1 MINATES
8 DVRGLRDK
16 ALLLLAYDSLCRRS
30 ELVSFRLS
38 DVEYGDIGLPL
49 RIKLRR
55 SKTDQEAIGKIIR
68 LSFKTQEA
76 IKAWIEIVR
85 IEDGFLFRGIRNSGD
100 ISQGIKPG
108 QINRIYK
115 RLAQKAGLPKEI
127 IKNISGHSFRVGGA
141 QDLLASGASLPIL
154 MNRGRWTKPETV
166 MRYIE
171 YN

>member
-100 ISQGIKPG
+100 ISC
-108 QINRIYK
+108 
-115 RLAQKAGLPKEI
+115 
-127 IKNISGHSFRVGGA
+127 
-141 QDLLASGASLPIL
+141 LLYTSPSP
-154 MNRGRWTKPETV
+154 RD
-166 MRYIE
+166 
-171 YN
+171 